1 MNIALG
7 STHTKNIKNKNTSKN
22 RLTTIESSKKKG
34 RVYPIQHL
42 TFLGFTLEAKLV
54 SSKHLIKVHLE
65 ILSRFVENMAS
76 HLLTKSIT
84 WSKSCQSRRSLE
96 SWNRWTCPS
105 CPWLPFL
112 IGQVCSQVWCR
123 PYFGA
128 NFGFSELRIRTFPWS
143 PGIVEVGTF
152 YPLTFKVG
160 SKYPNILRE
169 SSSLKL
175 TIMVLVLSRK

>member
-1 MNIALG
+1 MNVALG

-76 HLLTKSIT
+76 HLLTNSIL
-84 WSKSCQSRRSLE
+84 LE
-96 SWNRWTCPS
+96 VKAVN
-105 CPWLPFL
+105 LA
-112 IGQVCSQVWCR
+112 VH
-123 PYFGA
+123 
-128 NFGFSELRIRTFPWS
+128 
-143 PGIVEVGTF
+143 
-152 YPLTFKVG
+152 
-160 SKYPNILRE
+160 
-169 SSSLKL
+169 
-175 TIMVLVLSRK
+175 